1 MGEIRAEMDA
11 SPYPVILAGDFNDTP
26 SSYTYRTMKGDMT
39 DGFRDSGSGY
49 GGTFRYLGGVLRI
62 DYIFYDD
69 AFEGI
74 RYYMPPE
81 DVSDHKAV
89 VAELRFR

>member
-1 MGEIRAEMDA
+1 MT
-11 SPYPVILAGDFNDTP
+11 AGAVTAVL
-26 SSYTYRTMKGDMT
+26 SAIS
-39 DGFRDSGSGY
+39 
-49 GGTFRYLGGVLRI
+49 GGVLRI